1 MRSAL
6 TRLAALGVFA
16 ASIAG
21 CSGANGVNL
30 PAGAFPNG
38 ATGNGGGQVTVVT
51 TTTGVATTTT
61 VPANTL
67 QPTGLFFATGAPFSG
82 FNVAATSA
90 ATPATFTQDAGPSN
104 PPPGNPAFAYPAPPA
119 TTDSVTFT
127 ATQGSQNPTLLKG
140 PLSPVLFANYYTGQ
154 AVTPVDYS
162 TIVVHASL
170 TGGGAPD
177 FAGAT
182 LSLELVGGSGT
193 TSYDVRVPCGLAL
206 NATNTLYTPAVL
218 TNKTQTL
225 FCGLLPGYGQVQ
237 TAASGGYAPVQ
248 TVPTS
253 VPQFVNPV
261 NPTAT
266 GAYTGGASTVYA
278 VLSYGAALPTSATT
292 LNIGYVYAKQ

>member
-21 CSGANGVNL
+21 CSGANGVAL

-38 ATGNGGGQVTVVT
+38 ATGNGGGQITVVT

-67 QPTGLFFATGAPFSG
+67 PPTALFFATGAPFSG
-82 FNVAATSA
+82 FNVAATSVAAA
-90 ATPATFTQDAGPSN
+90 ATFAQDAAPTN
-104 PPPGNPAFAYPAPPA
+104 APPGVAFTYPAPPT
-119 TTDSVTFT
+119 TTDAVTFT

-140 PLSPVLFANYYTGQ
+140 PTSPTLFANYYTGR

-177 FAGAT
+177 YAGAS

-193 TSYDVRVPCGLAL
+193 SAYDVRVPC
-206 NATNTLYTPAVL
+206 TPAL

-225 FCGLLPGYGQVQ
+225 SCGPLPGYGQVQ
-237 TAASGGYAPVQ
+237 TTATGGFQPVGAVPP
-248 TVPTS
+248 TVPVFT
-253 VPQFVNPV
+253 NPV

-278 VLSYGAALPTSATT
+278 VLTYGAALPTSATT

>member
-21 CSGANGVNL
+21 CSGANGVAL

-38 ATGNGGGQVTVVT
+38 ATGNGGGQITVVT

-67 QPTGLFFATGAPFSG
+67 PPTALFYSTTAPFSG
-82 FNVAATSA
+82 FNVPATSV

-104 PPPGNPAFAYPAPPA
+104 PPPGNPAFAYPAPPT

-140 PLSPVLFANYYTGQ
+140 PLSPTLFANYYTGQ

-177 FAGAT
+177 YTGAS

-193 TSYDVRVPCGLAL
+193 SAYDVRVPC
-206 NATNTLYTPAVL
+206 TPAL

-225 FCGLLPGYGQVQ
+225 SCGPLPGYGQVQ
-237 TAASGGYAPVQ
+237 TTATGGFQPVGAVPP
-248 TVPTS
+248 TVPVFT
-253 VPQFVNPV
+253 NPV